1 MLNFQIMTKAFRFIL
16 FLFLIP
22 VTLHGQA
29 DKISTS
35 GLKKHVFFLA
45 SDSLKGR
52 YPGTIG
58 DKVAAEYIRDQFQK
72 AGLQLLY
79 QKGLQTFSIVTGIEP
94 GPGNYLVIGK
104 DSTLFDIDYRP
115 MSFSSKGGLNAKI
128 SYIGYGIRVE
138 HELFSWDD
146 YHGIDVKGNWVFML
160 RGKPPVDNKA
170 NILDPISTD
179 FGKAVFAKDMGAK
192 GVIFVNP
199 ESTSEDLL
207 ESLSGFSGDAGIPVI
222 QITRKTADMM
232 LLLDGESIYN
242 LETFH
247 KKNLKPKN
255 LTLKPTLNANVDLR
269 ETSIETFNV
278 AGILRGQHPVLKN
291 EYLVVGAHYDH
302 LGMGGSGSGSR
313 RPDTH
318 TAHSGADDNAS
329 GVAAMIELA
338 RALSA
343 ERKNLQRSIIFV
355 AFGAEEKGL
364 LGSKFFV
371 NSPPVELAK
380 IKLMVNLDM
389 LGRMKEDNSIQ
400 LGGTGTAKEMEEL
413 INHSLSNHKILL
425 NTFPEGLGPSDHAS
439 FYGQDI
445 PVLFFST
452 GPHMDYH
459 TPEDTPD
466 KVNYEGMKLV
476 SDAIYELIQRS
487 AKSDQ
492 KFTYTE
498 AGPKIATQRH
508 GQQRR
513 VSLGLMPDFTAQ
525 GIEGLR
531 ADFVTKGKAAERGG
545 MKNGDVI
552 VAINGLSVKNIEE
565 YMFRLSQLEPGQTIN
580 VEVIRENK
588 KELLLIIL
596 D

>member
-1 MLNFQIMTKAFRFIL
+1 MAKAFRFIL

-22 VTLHGQA
+22 VALHGQA
-29 DKISTS
+29 VKLSTA
-35 GLKKHVFFLA
+35 GLKKHVYFLA

-52 YPGTIG
+52 YPGTPE

-94 GPGNYLVIGK
+94 GPGNYLVINK
-104 DSTLFDIDYRP
+104 DSLEFDTDYRA
-115 MSFSSKGGLNAKI
+115 MSFSSKGGGEAKI

-138 HELFSWDD
+138 HEQFSWDD
-146 YHGIDVKGNWVFML
+146 YHGIDVTGNWVFIL
-160 RGKPPVDNKA
+160 RGKPPVNNA
-170 NILDPISTD
+170 TNILNPISTD

-199 ESTSEDLL
+199 ESSSEDIL

-222 QITRKTADMM
+222 QITRKTADRM

-242 LETFH
+242 LEAFH
-247 KKNLKPKN
+247 KKTLKPKN
-255 LTLKPTLNANVDLR
+255 FTLLTPLNANVDLR

-278 AGILRGQHPVLKN
+278 AGILIGQHPVLKN

-302 LGMGGSGSGSR
+302 LGMGGPGSGSR
-313 RPDTH
+313 RPDMQLAH
-318 TAHSGADDNAS
+318 TGADDNAS

-338 RALSA
+338 KVLSA
-343 ERKNLQRSIIFV
+343 DRKNLQRSIIFV

-371 NSPPVELAK
+371 NSLPVEQAK

-413 INHSLSNHKILL
+413 ISHSLSNHNILL

-476 SDAIYELIQRS
+476 SDAISELLLHA
-487 AKSDQ
+487 AKSNQ
-492 KFTYTE
+492 QFTYTE

-508 GQQRR
+508 GQQRK

-580 VEVIRENK
+580 VEVLRDGK

>member
-1 MLNFQIMTKAFRFIL
+1 MTKLFRFIL

-22 VTLHGQA
+22 VALHGQ
-29 DKISTS
+29 DVKISAE
-35 GLKKHVFFLA
+35 GLKKHVYFLA

-52 YPGTIG
+52 YPGTKEDI
-58 DKVAAEYIRDQFQK
+58 VAAEYIRDQFQK

-79 QKGLQTFSIVTGIEP
+79 QKGLQTFAIVTGIEP
-94 GPGNYLVIGK
+94 GSDNSLTIDNYNAVYNS
-104 DSTLFDIDYRP
+104 DFRP
-115 MSFSSKGGLNAKI
+115 LSFSSRGGLDANI

-138 HELFSWDD
+138 HEQIRWDD
-146 YHGIDVKGNWVFML
+146 YHGIDVTGNWVLIL
-160 RGKPPVDNKA
+160 RGKPPADDIG
-170 NILDPISTD
+170 NILNPIITD

-192 GVIFVNP
+192 GVILVNP
-199 ESTSEDLL
+199 ESNEEDFL
-207 ESLSGFSGDAGIPVI
+207 ESNSVFSGDAGIPVI
-222 QITRKTADMM
+222 QITRKLADRM
-232 LLLDGESIYN
+232 LTEDGESIYN
-242 LETFH
+242 LETYH
-247 KKNLKPKN
+247 KKNLKPRSF
-255 LTLKPTLNANVDLR
+255 TLIKSFNATVDLK
-269 ETSIETFNV
+269 ETSIKTFNV

-291 EYLVVGAHYDH
+291 EYIIVGAHYDH
-302 LGMGGSGSGSR
+302 LGMGGTGSGSR
-313 RPDTH
+313 RQDTSAVH
-318 TAHSGADDNAS
+318 PGADDNAS
-329 GVAAMIELA
+329 GVSGMIEIAKRLTA
-338 RALSA
+338 Q
-343 ERKNLQRSIIFV
+343 RKNLQRSIIFV

-364 LGSKFFV
+364 LGSKYFV
-371 NSPPVELAK
+371 NNPPFELNK
-380 IKLMVNLDM
+380 FKLMINLDM
-389 LGRMKEDNSIQ
+389 LGRMKEDKSVQ
-400 LGGTGTAKEMEEL
+400 LGGTGTAREMEDL
-413 INHSLSNHKILL
+413 INKSLKQHKILL

-466 KVNYEGMKLV
+466 KINYDGMKLI
-476 SDAIYELIQRS
+476 SEAISELIQQA

-492 KFTYTE
+492 KLTFTE

-525 GIEGLR
+525 GVEGLR
-531 ADFVTKGKAAERGG
+531 ADFITKGKAAERGG

-580 VEVIRENK
+580 VEVIRDGK

>member
-1 MLNFQIMTKAFRFIL
+1 MIKAFRFVL

-22 VTLHGQA
+22 VALHGQA
-29 DKISTS
+29 IKISTA
-35 GLKKHVFFLA
+35 GLKKHVYFLA
-45 SDSLKGR
+45 SDSLEGR
-52 YPGTIG
+52 YPGTAE
-58 DKVAAEYIRDQFQK
+58 DKVAAGYIRDQFQK

-94 GPGNYLVIGK
+94 GPGNSFVI
-104 DSTLFDIDYRP
+104 DNASAVFDIDFRP
-115 MSFSSKGGLNAKI
+115 MSFSSIGGLNATI

-138 HELFSWDD
+138 HEQFSWDD
-146 YHGIDVKGNWVFML
+146 YHGIDVTGKWVFMF
-160 RGKPPVDNKA
+160 RGKPPVENTS
-170 NILDPISTD
+170 NILNPISTD

-192 GVIFVNP
+192 GVIFVNQ

-207 ESLSGFSGDAGIPVI
+207 EILSDFSGDAGIPVI
-222 QITRKTADMM
+222 QITRKMADRM

-242 LETFH
+242 LENFH
-247 KKNLKPKN
+247 RKNLKPKN
-255 LTLKPTLNANVDLR
+255 FTLKTNLNANVDLR

-318 TAHSGADDNAS
+318 GAHPGADDNAS
-329 GVAAMIELA
+329 GVAAMIEIA
-338 RALSA
+338 VRISA

-371 NSPPVELAK
+371 NAPPVELEK

-413 INHSLSNHKILL
+413 INNSLTQHKILI
-425 NTFPEGLGPSDHAS
+425 NSFPEGLGPSDHAS

-476 SDAIYELIQRS
+476 SDAISELLQHA

-508 GQQRR
+508 GQQRK

-545 MKNGDVI
+545 MKNGDII

-580 VEVIRENK
+580 VEVIRDDK

>member
-1 MLNFQIMTKAFRFIL
+1 MAKAFRFIL

-22 VTLHGQA
+22 VALHGQA
-29 DKISTS
+29 VKISTA
-35 GLKKHVFFLA
+35 GLKKHVYFLA

-52 YPGTIG
+52 YPGTQE
-58 DKVAAEYIRDQFQK
+58 DKVAAGYIRDQFQK
-72 AGLQLLY
+72 AGLQLLF
-79 QKGLQTFSIVTGIEP
+79 QKGLQNFSIVTGIEP
-94 GPGNYLVIGK
+94 GPGNFFVIGK
-104 DSTLFDIDYRP
+104 DSAVFDTDYRP
-115 MSFSSKGGLNAKI
+115 LSFSSRGGLNAKI

-138 HELFSWDD
+138 HEQFSWDD
-146 YHGIDVKGNWVFML
+146 YHGIDVTGNWVFML
-160 RGKPPVDNKA
+160 RGKPPVDNST
-170 NILDPISTD
+170 NILNPISSD

-222 QITRKTADMM
+222 QITRKMADRI
-232 LLLDGESIYN
+232 LLFDGESIYN

-255 LTLKPTLNANVDLR
+255 FTLKTTLDANVDLR
-269 ETSIETFNV
+269 EMSIETFNV

-302 LGMGGSGSGSR
+302 LGMGGPGSGSR
-313 RPDTH
+313 RPDIHSAH
-318 TAHSGADDNAS
+318 TGADDNAS
-329 GVAAMIELA
+329 GVAAMIEIAVKLT
-338 RALSA
+338 A
-343 ERKNLQRSIIFV
+343 EKKKPQRSIIFV

-364 LGSKFFV
+364 LGSKYFV
-371 NSPPVELAK
+371 NSPPVDLSK

-459 TPEDTPD
+459 TPEDTPE
-466 KVNYEGMKLV
+466 KVNYEGMNLV
-476 SDAIYELIQRS
+476 SGAIFDLLQLA
-487 AKSDQ
+487 AKSEQ
-492 KFTYTE
+492 NFTYTE

-508 GQQRR
+508 GEQRR

-580 VEVIRENK
+580 VEVIREGK

>member
-1 MLNFQIMTKAFRFIL
+1 M
-16 FLFLIP
+16 
-22 VTLHGQA
+22 
-29 DKISTS
+29 S
-35 GLKKHVFFLA
+35 
-45 SDSLKGR
+45 
-52 YPGTIG
+52 
-58 DKVAAEYIRDQFQK
+58 AEYIRDQFQK

-94 GPGNYLVIGK
+94 GPGNSFVI
-104 DSTLFDIDYRP
+104 DNDTLAFNADYRP
-115 MSFSSKGGLNAKI
+115 MSFSSIGGLNARI

-138 HELFSWDD
+138 HEKILWDD
-146 YHGIDVKGNWVFML
+146 YHGIDVTGNWVFIL
-160 RGKPPVDNKA
+160 RGKPPVDDTG
-170 NILDPISTD
+170 NILTPIISD

-199 ESTSEDLL
+199 ETTEEDFL
-207 ESLSGFSGDAGIPVI
+207 ESNSDFSGDAGIPII
-222 QITRKTADMM
+222 QITRKIADRM
-232 LLLDGESIYN
+232 LTEDGESIYN
-242 LETFH
+242 LETYH
-247 KKNLKPKN
+247 KKNLKPKSFTLINN
-255 LTLKPTLNANVDLR
+255 LSATVDLR
-269 ETSIETFNV
+269 ETSIKTFNV
-278 AGILRGQHPVLKN
+278 AGILKGQHPVLKN

-318 TAHSGADDNAS
+318 VAHTGADDNAS
-329 GVAAMIELA
+329 GVAAVIEIA
-338 RALSA
+338 AGLSA

-355 AFGAEEKGL
+355 AFGGEEKGL
-364 LGSKFFV
+364 LGSKYFV
-371 NSPPVELAK
+371 NNPPVDLAK

-389 LGRMKEDNSIQ
+389 LGRMKEDSSLQ
-400 LGGTGTAKEMEEL
+400 LGGTGTAKEMEDL
-413 INHSLSNHKILL
+413 INNSLSHHKILL

-466 KVNYEGMKLV
+466 KVNFEGMKLV
-476 SDAIYELIQRS
+476 TDAISELVQRA

-492 KFTYTE
+492 KLTYSE

-531 ADFVTKGKAAERGG
+531 ADFVTQGKAAERGG

-580 VEVIRENK
+580 VEVLREGK